1 MSWFSVV
8 GDVLGAVVAPVTKW
22 VEGNEERKTLLV
34 EQEDKQLERQH
45 QINLRKIDVA
55 QELAKQGQKIEA
67 DWDTNAQ
74 NNMKHTWKDEWFV
87 ILFSIP
93 LIGAF
98 VPALQE
104 AVLQGFN
111 VLEQTP
117 EWYRWLLAGIVVAT
131 FGLRWMFSKIKFGK

>member
-67 DWDTNAQ
+67 
-74 NNMKHTWKDEWFV
+74 
-87 ILFSIP
+87 
-93 LIGAF
+93 
-98 VPALQE
+98 
-104 AVLQGFN
+104 
-111 VLEQTP
+111 
-117 EWYRWLLAGIVVAT
+117 
-131 FGLRWMFSKIKFGK
+131 